1 MERKTGFE
9 PATLAL
15 ARRCSTPEPLPLV
28 HYTLPY
34 PRFGNQVKE
43 MLSPLMAVYRFAL
56 PSGPFKTYA
65 YLSVP
70 HSVGWTSSALQSH
83 IANWFRKTIAQLEW
97 EICRPNTLDPCMDTS
112 IDRPEHPTIHHPG
125 GVPNHSKWTGMVYC
139 RGGIRSVGTVR
150 KDWMEDFQRL
160 ELTTIAPA
168 YRAAE
173 GSEGW
178 DEFGGREVEDALAA
192 YRLLGSFPWL
202 RSRPRVLMGFS
213 RGSIT
218 ATQAALRLPT
228 VDALVLWGGVS
239 DLLATYAERA
249 DLRSTLRRAVRA
261 TPSRQ
266 PDLYRR
272 RSPLYLSHPLR
283 CPILVIHG
291 TADAQVDF
299 HHATQMTRSLERSG
313 QRVVTHFYQGMG
325 HHLPRPI
332 HEAVLE
338 RMRDELREFERH
350 APSQCHAN
358 LYDPLKQADSRI
370 SSTYRS
376 MSTPLPYRT

>member
-1 MERKTGFE
+1 
-9 PATLAL
+9 
-15 ARRCSTPEPLPLV
+15 
-28 HYTLPY
+28 
-34 PRFGNQVKE
+34 
-43 MLSPLMAVYRFAL
+43 MAVYRFAL

-70 HSVGWTSSALQSH
+70 HCIGWTSSALQSH
-83 IANWFRKTIAQLEW
+83 IANWLHKTMAELEW
-97 EICRPNTLDPCMDTS
+97 QVCADYALEPIVNTSTDRSERPAIQESGGFADTS
-112 IDRPEHPTIHHPG
+112 QL
-125 GVPNHSKWTGMVYC
+125 TGMVYC
-139 RGGIRSVGTVR
+139 RGGIRGVGTVR
-150 KDWMEDFQRL
+150 RDWMGDFQRL

-202 RSRPRVLMGFS
+202 RARPRVLMGFS

-218 ATQAALRLPT
+218 ATQAALRLPDL
-228 VDALVLWGGVS
+228 DALVLWGGVS
-239 DLLATYAERA
+239 NLLATYAERA

-272 RSPLYLSHPLR
+272 RSPLYLAHALR
-283 CPILVIHG
+283 CPILVMHG

-299 HHATQMTRSLERSG
+299 HHATQMAQALERSG

-338 RMRDELREFERH
+338 RMRDELREFERLAPINH
-350 APSQCHAN
+350 AHPHDPQNQQNPH
-358 LYDPLKQADSRI
+358 DPLKQAGSRI

-376 MSTPLPYRT
+376 MSTRLPYRT